1 MSRSPKQDFV
11 WMIYDLHKYNSVA
24 RGGVGS
30 DGYLWYAKSLIEAI
44 KMCERYGIK
53 DARME
58 YTNSDGV
65 VANTIILKDGYVSIN
80 LIRKDGVFGD
90 LGASGSDVC

>member
-1 MSRSPKQDFV
+1 
-11 WMIYDLHKYNSVA
+11 MIYDLHKYNSVA

-30 DGYLWYAKSLIEAI
+30 DGYLWYAKTLEEAI
-44 KMCERYGIK
+44 KMCDQYNIK

-58 YTNSDGV
+58 FTNSDGI
-65 VANTIILKDGYVSIN
+65 VAET
-80 LIRKDGVFGD
+80 LIRKNGVIGD